1 MAVWF
6 FATSLNVPASI
17 GPFSGSLFIGG
28 AKKVCADGVGAM
40 SNRDAMTMPMAI
52 DITAIN
58 PAENN
63 ALLRVDIISSSN
75 LATPNVW
82 HPVRR
87 RS

>member
-1 MAVWF
+1 
-6 FATSLNVPASI
+6 
-17 GPFSGSLFIGG
+17 
-28 AKKVCADGVGAM
+28 M

-82 HPVRR
+82 DPEGR